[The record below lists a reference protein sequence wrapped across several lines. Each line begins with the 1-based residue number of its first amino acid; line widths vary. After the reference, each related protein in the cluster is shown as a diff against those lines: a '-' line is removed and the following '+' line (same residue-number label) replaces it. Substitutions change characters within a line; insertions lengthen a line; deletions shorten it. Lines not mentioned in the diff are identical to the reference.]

1 MSDSGEGLVDAEAR
15 LQERMEERLAEKRRA
30 SGGPALDPDRA
41 RERESL
47 RLARAELARQ
57 AEATA
62 HPVRR
67 QQIQQ
72 ALAEIDRRLAL

>member
-15 LQERMEERLAEKRRA
+15 LQERMDERLAEKRRA
-30 SGGPALDPDRA
+30 SGRTAIDPE
-41 RERESL
+41 RERTRESL

-57 AEATA
+57 AESTV